1 MPLHDGDIQYFARS
15 RASTLPPLL
24 LRRIGV
30 VDHKMFRDG
39 VWQPTKIIIDYM
51 FGHDDFVDEISE
63 AEARDLEPA
72 AFGTDAPEVDG
83 VSPAEKERLRELLEA
98 AFRVAATIP
107 VPPDADT
114 VR

>member
-1 MPLHDGDIQYFARS
+1 MPLHDDDIQYFARS
-15 RASTLPPLL
+15 RASATPLL

-30 VDHKMFRDG
+30 VDHKVFRDG

-63 AEARDLEPA
+63 AEARALEPA
-72 AFGTDAPEVDG
+72 AFGTAPEVDG
-83 VSPAEKERLRELLEA
+83 VSPADKERLRELLED
-98 AFRVAATIP
+98 AFRIAATIP

-114 VR
+114 VC